1 MKVLTCAAARR
12 RLQAYHDQELPISDQ
27 IAVSA
32 HVEWCDECAAD
43 LAALGCLRG
52 ALRTTLPGRA
62 AFTADDADGLRGAV
76 VSRMRAE
83 QAASFAAEIREMF
96 QDMHLVYAGVGAAAA
111 AAVCVIVL
119 VGMMRVAIN
128 EVPLAPQIQIA
139 RDTEAG
145 TGASQAPGTNQNP
158 MALDEGVRM
167 PRAINEPF
175 ASMASDD
182 AVFTLSAVL
191 TREGRL
197 EHLAL
202 VDAAQARPR
211 ERADNDKYMDKYME
225 ELLGVASRARFEPA
239 RVAGAP
245 VAVNMVWLFAHT
257 TVRGG
262 KAEIALPPTPA
273 AKRRQAVVVPAP
285 TEKPLTV

>member
-1 MKVLTCAAARR
+1 MKVLTCPATRR
-12 RLQAYHDQELPISDQ
+12 RLEAYHDEELPISDQ

-32 HVEWCDECAAD
+32 HLEWCDDCAAD
-43 LAALGCLRG
+43 FAALQYLRG
-52 ALRTTLPGRA
+52 ALRTGLRGRA
-62 AFTADDADGLRGAV
+62 AFSSDDAAGLRGAV
-76 VSRMRAE
+76 ISRVRAE
-83 QAASFAAEIREMF
+83 QAASFTAEIREMF

-119 VGMMRVAIN
+119 LGMMRAAIN
-128 EVPLAPQIQIA
+128 EVPVGPQIQIA
-139 RDTEAG
+139 RDAE
-145 TGASQAPGTNQNP
+145 TGASASQAPGTNQNP

-167 PRAINEPF
+167 PRALNEPF
-175 ASMASDD
+175 ASMVSDD

-211 ERADNDKYMDKYME
+211 AGADNVKYMADLM
-225 ELLGVASRARFEPA
+225 GVASRARFEPA

-257 TVRGG
+257 TVRPG
-262 KAEIALPPTPA
+262 KAEIQLPPLPGP
-273 AKRRQAVVVPAP
+273 KRRQAEAVPGPVA
-285 TEKPLTV
+285 KPLTA

>member
-1 MKVLTCAAARR
+1 MKALTCTAARR
-12 RLQAYHDQELPISDQ
+12 RLHAYHDEELPISDQ

-32 HVEWCDECAAD
+32 HLEWCDHCAAEFT
-43 LAALGCLRG
+43 ALRYLRG
-52 ALRTTLPGRA
+52 ALRTGLPGRA
-62 AFTADDADGLRGAV
+62 AFTSDDAASLRGAI

-83 QAASFAAEIREMF
+83 QAASFMAEVREMF

-111 AAVCVIVL
+111 AAVCVVVL
-119 VGMMRVAIN
+119 LGMMRVAIHD
-128 EVPLAPQIQIA
+128 VRMAPQLQIA
-139 RDTEAG
+139 RDALSIS
-145 TGASQAPGTNQNP
+145 ALSQAPGTNQNP
-158 MALDEGVRM
+158 MALDAGIRM

-175 ASMASDD
+175 ASMVSED

-202 VDAAQARPR
+202 VDAAQSRPR
-211 ERADNDKYMDKYME
+211 GRADNDKYMED
-225 ELLGVASRARFEPA
+225 LLGVASRARFEPA

-262 KAEIALPPTPA
+262 KAQIELPPTPA
-273 AKRRQAVVVPAP
+273 AKRRQAARASL
-285 TEKPLTV
+285 EKPLRV

>member
-12 RLQAYHDQELPISDQ
+12 RLQAYHDQELSISDQ

-32 HVEWCDECAAD
+32 HVEWCGDCAAD
-43 LAALGCLRG
+43 LAALGGLRS

-62 AFTADDADGLRGAV
+62 AFTADDAAGLRGAV

-119 VGMMRVAIN
+119 VGMMRLAIN
-128 EVPLAPQIQIA
+128 EVPVAPQIQIA
-139 RDTEAG
+139 RDALAG
-145 TGASQAPGTNQNP
+145 AGSSQAPGTNQNP

-211 ERADNDKYMDKYME
+211 GRADNDKYME
-225 ELLGVASRARFEPA
+225 ELIGVASRARFEPA

-273 AKRRQAVVVPAP
+273 AKRRQAVVVAAP
-285 TEKPLTV
+285 VKPLSV